1 MEAMSQAAARRIAK
15 HLIGSVHKVAA
26 GNGGVTWGYNH
37 ACGPKQIT
45 TRAVGDYHKARA
57 ERAEHVRE
65 LTGQLLD
72 GEAPE
77 WATLAFVW

>member
-1 MEAMSQAAARRIAK
+1 MSQAAAKKTAK
-15 HLIGSVHKVAA
+15 HLIGGVHKVAA
-26 GNGGVTWGYNH
+26 GAGGVTWGYNY

-45 TRAVGDYHKARA
+45 TRNVGDYQKARA
-57 ERAEHVRE
+57 ERADHARE

-77 WATLAFVW
+77 WATLDFAW